1 MASLE
6 EKFNQMVAIVQS
18 LPKDGDITVSDNDKL
33 KFYSF
38 YKQATIGPCNTTQP
52 YFYQIIE
59 RAKWNAWDSVK
70 ALSKEEAMQGYLDH
84 MRKV

>member
-1 MASLE
+1 MCRYRWKKIRSINFLE

-38 YKQATIGPCNTTQP
+38 YKQATCVVTVG
-52 YFYQIIE
+52 
-59 RAKWNAWDSVK
+59 KK
-70 ALSKEEAMQGYLDH
+70 LDQ
-84 MRKV
+84 